1 MVDCIMNLDD
11 FKVLS
16 FDCYG
21 TMIDWETGI
30 LAHTLPWAQERG
42 LRVRDAE
49 ILEAFGQAE
58 SAEEAAAPDALYPK
72 VLERVHLRLATQ
84 WGLPSDEVA
93 AARFDDSVASWPAFL
108 DSHSALTRLKARY
121 RLVILSNVDRKSFS
135 GSQKRLGVEFDAVY
149 TAETIGSY
157 KPNPRNFA
165 YLLEAERAAGYRRE
179 EILHVGRA
187 SSTITF
193 RPPRPAS
200 PPAGSNDPRLPGITA
215 RHHPRPAALRS
226 TSTSDL
232 SANSQRQLASNSA
245 PVAPSFR
252 LEEDQRRGC

>member
-72 VLERVHLRLATQ
+72 ILERVHLRLATQ

-93 AARFDDSVASWPAFL
+93 AARFGDSVASWPAFP

-165 YLLEAERAAGYRRE
+165 YPLEAEWAAGYRRE
-179 EILHVGRA
+179 EILHVGQSLFHDHVPAAKAGIATCWIQR
-187 SSTITF
+187 STPAGDHGAA
-193 RPPRPAS
+193 PPPAS
-200 PPAGSNDPRLPGITA
+200 RTQVDFHFRSLGELAAAAGL
-215 RHHPRPAALRS
+215 
-226 TSTSDL
+226 
-232 SANSQRQLASNSA
+232 
-245 PVAPSFR
+245 
-252 LEEDQRRGC
+252 

>member
-42 LRVRDAE
+42 LKVRDVE

-72 VLERVHLRLATQ
+72 ILERVHLRLATQ
-84 WGLPSDEVA
+84 WGLRADEVA
-93 AARFDDSVASWPAFL
+93 AARFGDSVASWPAFP

-149 TAETIGSY
+149 TAEAIGFLQTQ
-157 KPNPRNFA
+157 PTQLRLPTRGG
-165 YLLEAERAAGYRRE
+165 AGSRLSTRRD
-179 EILHVGRA
+179 
-187 SSTITF
+187 
-193 RPPRPAS
+193 PPRWAEPLPRSRPGRQRRHRHLLDPTTHACR
-200 PPAGSNDPRLPGITA
+200 GSRRGTTSGQPHSGRLPLPI
-215 RHHPRPAALRS
+215 PRRTRS
-226 TSTSDL
+226 GSWPLTL
-232 SANSQRQLASNSA
+232 LQ
-245 PVAPSFR
+245 
-252 LEEDQRRGC
+252 